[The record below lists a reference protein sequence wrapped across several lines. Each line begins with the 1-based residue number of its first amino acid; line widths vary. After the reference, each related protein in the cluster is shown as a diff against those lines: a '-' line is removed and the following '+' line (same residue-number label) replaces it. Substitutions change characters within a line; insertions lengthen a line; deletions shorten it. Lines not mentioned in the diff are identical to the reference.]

1 MFIGRRWFL
10 ILLIVGLLVGLVGLV
25 ELFVNVKRQNQVLN
39 QAVKQYEEMVR
50 QREAQIQQLQ
60 EQLEALQREQ
70 VIREKKIMILK
81 KQKEQIQIPKS
92 TEELIKIFKELG
104 YDARV
109 N

>member
-25 ELFVNVKRQNQVLN
+25 GLFVNVKRQNQVLN

-70 VIREKKIMILK
+70 VIREKRIMILR